1 MLPQLA
7 KAARC
12 ARKDA
17 GASTAEVAHDANVD
31 PVTVRR
37 FERARAWP
45 RDPDALICAYAR
57 AAHRDPKEIWREA
70 LDRWNGG

>member
-17 GASTAEVAHDANVD
+17 GATTAEVAHEANVD
-31 PVTVRR
+31 PTTVTR
-37 FERARAWP
+37 FELASAWP
-45 RDPDALICAYAR
+45 RDPDAMIAAYAR
-57 AAHRDPKEIWREA
+57 AADRTPKEIWRDA
-70 LDRWNGG
+70 LNDW